1 MFEPPRQWA
10 TVFCCSNGLYYE
22 QNRVIIII
30 SLVYMF
36 PLLGYQSHWENISVY
51 MCCELMTWSYA
62 HLAQRVMMMMMMMMM
77 MMNPQK
83 SYWPVPLYSYVLKCI
98 ASGK

>member
-22 QNRVIIII
+22 QNRVIIIMI

-36 PLLGYQSHWENISVY
+36 PLQGYQSHWENISVY

-62 HLAQRVMMMMMMMMM
+62 HLAQRVMMMMMM
-77 MMNPQK
+77 NPQQ
-83 SYWPVPLYSYVLKCI
+83 SYSHVLLYSYVLACI

>member
-1 MFEPPRQWA
+1 
-10 TVFCCSNGLYYE
+10 
-22 QNRVIIII
+22 
-30 SLVYMF
+30 MF

-62 HLAQRVMMMMMMMMM
+62 HLAQRVMMMMMMMM
-77 MMNPQK
+77 NPQK
-83 SYWPVPLYSYVLKCI
+83 SYWHVLLYSNVLACI

>member
-1 MFEPPRQWA
+1 MLEPPRQWA
-10 TVFCCSNGLYYE
+10 TVFCCSSGLHYE

-77 MMNPQK
+77 SPQQ
-83 SYWPVPLYSYVLKCI
+83 SYWHLLLYSNVLTCI
-98 ASGK
+98 ASEK

>member
-1 MFEPPRQWA
+1 
-10 TVFCCSNGLYYE
+10 
-22 QNRVIIII
+22 
-30 SLVYMF
+30 MF

-77 MMNPQK
+77 SPQQ
-83 SYWPVPLYSYVLKCI
+83 SYWHLLLYSNVLTCI
-98 ASGK
+98 ASEK

>member
-10 TVFCCSNGLYYE
+10 TVFCCSRGLHYE
-22 QNRVIIII
+22 QNRVLIIMI

-36 PLLGYQSHWENISVY
+36 PLQGYQSHWENISVY

-77 MMNPQK
+77 MNPQQ
-83 SYWPVPLYSYVLKCI
+83 SYWHVLLYSNVLTCI
-98 ASGK
+98 ASEK

>member
-1 MFEPPRQWA
+1 M
-10 TVFCCSNGLYYE
+10 
-22 QNRVIIII
+22 I

-36 PLLGYQSHWENISVY
+36 HLQGYQSHWENISVY

-62 HLAQRVMMMMMMMMM
+62 HLAQRVMMMMMM
-77 MMNPQK
+77 NPQK

>member
-1 MFEPPRQWA
+1 MLEPPRQWA
-10 TVFCCSNGLYYE
+10 TVFCCSSGLHYE
-22 QNRVIIII
+22 QNRVLIIMI

-36 PLLGYQSHWENISVY
+36 PLQGYQSHWENISVY

-77 MMNPQK
+77 MNPQK
-83 SYWPVPLYSYVLKCI
+83 SYWHVLLYSYVLACI

>member
-1 MFEPPRQWA
+1 
-10 TVFCCSNGLYYE
+10 
-22 QNRVIIII
+22 
-30 SLVYMF
+30 MF

-62 HLAQRVMMMMMMMMM
+62 HLAQRVMMMMMMMMS
-77 MMNPQK
+77 PQK
-83 SYWPVPLYSYVLKCI
+83 SYWHVLLYSNVLACI